1 MLGKMV
7 CIIAGILTSAKMWI
21 SHDKYTISEDNLGE
35 KFLTW
40 DMKTIS
46 QTKTIY
52 RGYELVG
59 DKVPVR
65 SSTMLIHYCPRCL
78 ESLEII

>member
-1 MLGKMV
+1 
-7 CIIAGILTSAKMWI
+7 MWI

-46 QTKTIY
+46 QAETIY
-52 RGYELVG
+52 RGYRLVG
-59 DKVPVR
+59 EKVPVCL
-65 SSTMLIHYCPRCL
+65 SFMLIHYCVPSNWDL
-78 ESLEII
+78 